1 MKPLTR
7 AFFVGALAASF
18 LVGPFLL
25 VGCGGSQK
33 RAQYVRVVEP
43 TGRAYYAE
51 TGRSMYSEAGGFVT
65 FRDLV
70 TRDEVKLTNG
80 RYSATPCSEDEV
92 ANAQTTYLDNPR
104 KMPEAEFDREHGMD
118 PRVWN

>member
-1 MKPLTR
+1 MKPL
-7 AFFVGALAASF
+7 AGA
-18 LVGPFLL
+18 FLL
-25 VGCGGSQK
+25 ATLLAGGCGGSQK
-33 RAQYVRVVEP
+33 RTQYVRVVEP

-51 TGRSMYSEAGGFVT
+51 TSYALYSEAGGFVT

-70 TRDEVKLTNG
+70 TREDVRLTNG

-92 ANAQTTYLDNPR
+92 ASAQTTYLQNPK
-104 KMPEAEFDREHGMD
+104 KMPQSEFDREHGLD

>member
-1 MKPLTR
+1 MKPLAAALLLTL
-7 AFFVGALAASF
+7 AFA
-18 LVGPFLL
+18 

-33 RAQYVRVVEP
+33 RTQYVRVVEP

-51 TGRSMYSEAGGFVT
+51 TSYAMYSEAGGFVT

-70 TRDEVKLTNG
+70 TRDTVKLTNG

-92 ANAQTTYLDNPR
+92 ATAQTQWLQNP
-104 KMPEAEFDREHGMD
+104 KKPLESDYDPNNGMD
-118 PRVWN
+118 PDVWR